1 MYIARTI
8 VLFACIIALAS
19 AGAVR
24 SSTKPQN
31 NNDVVEMDKE
41 NVETLTS
48 NLVKAATDKSSPNLS
63 RKANETVEAMFSKM
77 KSEENN
83 TSLRELSGT
92 PYRPKVATKI
102 SAYGLRCRAHATP
115 YSRAL

>member
-41 NVETLTS
+41 NVATLTS

-77 KSEENN
+77 KSEENVERSHEKEM
-83 TSLRELSGT
+83 TVMVLL
-92 PYRPKVATKI
+92 VVQLLVQAV
-102 SAYGLRCRAHATP
+102 L
-115 YSRAL
+115 ALAILV